1 MVSVPRSSAIARCV
15 RPYPPV
21 GREEMAMATLNR
33 DGVAI
38 HYEVHGQ
45 GPAILLSHGYSATCR
60 MWDGQIAALRDRY
73 QVIVWDMRGH
83 GQSDYPDDPAAYSE
97 AATVADMAAILH
109 TCGIRR
115 AVI

>member
-1 MVSVPRSSAIARCV
+1 MAR
-15 RPYPPV
+15 
-21 GREEMAMATLNR
+21 LDR

-60 MWDGQIAALRDRY
+60 MWDGQIEALRDRF

-83 GQSDYPDDPAAYSE
+83 GESDYPDRSRRVFRGRHRRGHGGGTATRAASS
-97 AATVADMAAILH
+97 A
-109 TCGIRR
+109 R
-115 AVI
+115 

>member
-1 MVSVPRSSAIARCV
+1 
-15 RPYPPV
+15 
-21 GREEMAMATLNR
+21 MATLDR

-73 QVIVWDMRGH
+73 RSSSGTCAVTARATTRPILPPIQRLPRSATWPP
-83 GQSDYPDDPAAYSE
+83 SLTPPASSAP
-97 AATVADMAAILH
+97 
-109 TCGIRR
+109 
-115 AVI
+115 

>member
-1 MVSVPRSSAIARCV
+1 MAR
-15 RPYPPV
+15 
-21 GREEMAMATLNR
+21 LDR

-60 MWDGQIAALRDRY
+60 MWDGQIDALRDRF

-83 GQSDYPDDPAAYSE
+83 GQSDYPTDPAAYSE
-97 AATVADMAAILH
+97 AATVEDMAADPARLRH
-109 TCGIRR
+109 PARGDRR
-115 AVI
+115 AVARRLHVARVPPRASRR